1 MYEVFIQCSKQ
12 YLGSFQQ
19 KSVTMHSQD
28 SIHLCRAL
36 MQVYAGSGCRGVFY
50 SEVLG
55 IVYKGDYIVYCTA
68 IMTS

>member
-1 MYEVFIQCSKQ
+1 MKFSY
-12 YLGSFQQ
+12 
-19 KSVTMHSQD
+19 SVVNNILEASNKTMHSQD
-28 SIHLCRAL
+28 FAGRSCKF
-36 MQVYAGSGCRGVFY
+36 MQAQGVGVFY